1 MVDPDGGRS
10 VPLRYREGGC
20 WMAKKAYEPH
30 RTRTFA
36 LVGHRSSGK
45 TTLADSLLA
54 ATGVTRER
62 HSVDEGTSLLD
73 HDASERR
80 RQMSIQ
86 PSFAWMEWSEHL
98 LNLIDTPG
106 SAGLRH
112 EAALALSGADGCFVV
127 VSGPDGV
134 EVGAEDALGL
144 ARAAGVP
151 CAVVINKMDR
161 RVDVEEVLERLE
173 AITGARPVPMQVPF
187 NDDDGRFCGVASL
200 LMKRALRYDP
210 EGSAR
215 YSVEPLPD
223 ELSGKVAAAW
233 EYLVES
239 VALADDALLER
250 YLEFLELP
258 LDAVRA
264 GLAAGMASG
273 ALLPVLFTAGGRSV
287 GVHAL
292 LDFSVWAFPD
302 PLSRER
308 AGEQEPST
316 DGPLSARLIA
326 TQLDGQGQPFH
337 VLRILSGTPGRSKDL
352 HEAGG
357 SGTARLRKLY
367 QVRGPRR
374 TLAVN
379 LGPGSIVAT
388 WDPISGRPGT
398 LWAEGVENTLPAPLL
413 SMPMVS
419 WLLEP
424 VQGTTPERLDS
435 ALKQLEQLDA
445 GVELG
450 RDPFTG
456 HPVIGGHDGLHLEVV
471 LERLRTR
478 LGVDVSSSLPPV
490 QYVEA
495 PAISVSNAHGVH
507 RKGGDI
513 DVMEFG
519 ECWVN
524 LEPTAP
530 DSGNTF
536 NAQTSEERLPSR
548 FIPAVE
554 DGVQCG
560 LMHGPTAG
568 YPVIGADVLC
578 TDGEYDMFAST
589 DEHLKFAGTAA
600 VRKALVLSGS
610 RLMEPWSDLAVQ
622 VPTTGVGDILQ
633 HLAAHRGQI
642 TGMEVEGDVAHIQ
655 AMFPERELQHF
666 APRLQ
671 SLTSGRGRFTRGS
684 KHYRFLPD
692 AFVKEAIAASPF
704 RNQAPRPEPVASK
717 PDHEGADPEPD
728 PDGPTVRGV
737 KP

>member
-1 MVDPDGGRS
+1 
-10 VPLRYREGGC
+10 
-20 WMAKKAYEPH
+20 MAKKAYEPH

-86 PSFAWMEWSEHL
+86 PSFAWMEWSDHL

-134 EVGAEDALGL
+134 EVGAEDALEL
-144 ARAAGVP
+144 AREAGVP

-161 RVDVEEVLERLE
+161 RVDVAEVLERLE
-173 AITGARPVPMQVPF
+173 AITGARPVPMQVPL
-187 NDDDGRFCGVASL
+187 DDDEGRFCGVASL
-200 LMKRALRYDP
+200 LMRRALRYDP

-215 YSVEPLPD
+215 YSVEPLSD
-223 ELSGKVAAAW
+223 DLSEKVAAAW

-239 VALADDALLER
+239 VALSDDALLER

-258 LDAVRA
+258 VDEVRA

-273 ALLPVLFTAGGRSV
+273 ALLPVLFAAGGRSV

-302 PLSRER
+302 PLARER
-308 AGEQEPST
+308 AGEREPSV
-316 DGPLSARLIA
+316 DGPLRARLLA

-337 VLRILSGTPGRSKDL
+337 VLRILSGTPGHSKEL
-352 HEAGG
+352 REAGG
-357 SGTARLRKLY
+357 EGTARLRKLY

-388 WDPISGRPGT
+388 WDPIAGRPGT
-398 LWAEGVENTLPAPLL
+398 LWAEGVEEPGPAPTRPE
-413 SMPMVS
+413 PMVS

-424 VQGTTPERLDS
+424 ARGTTREKLDG
-435 ALKQLEQLDA
+435 ALLQLQQLDA

-456 HPVIGGHDGLHLEVV
+456 HPVVGGRDGLHLEVV

-495 PAISVSNAHGVH
+495 PSASVLNVQGVH

-513 DVMEFG
+513 DVVEFG

-524 LEPTAP
+524 LAPMEP
-530 DSGNTF
+530 DSGNQF
-536 NAQTSEERLPSR
+536 SANPSEDRLPSR
-548 FIPAVE
+548 FIPAVH

-589 DEHLKFAGTAA
+589 DEHLKLAGTAA
-600 VRKALVLSGS
+600 VRNALEKSGS

-622 VPTTGVGDILQ
+622 VPATGVGDILQ

-671 SLTSGRGRFTRGS
+671 SLTHGRGRFTRGS
-684 KHYRFLPD
+684 KHYRYLPD
-692 AFVKEAIAASPF
+692 VFVKEAIAASPF
-704 RNQAPRPEPVASK
+704 KNQAPRPESGSAK
-717 PDHEGADPEPD
+717 PSHGDVEPHPD